1 MSGNGDNI
9 LARWSR
15 RKLAARLDE
24 APAVPAEDRENE
36 QVPDGIADGGD
47 ASAPEPDAPEG
58 EAAEPDEADV
68 VAALPRIE
76 DLTAESDI
84 TAFLKKGVPAALKQ
98 AALRRVWSIDPGIRD
113 YVGPSEYAWDF
124 NQPGAMTGF
133 GPIEAKEAVVGFLSK
148 AVRAVDT
155 ATEPAE
161 QPPEQSADASPAT
174 TPAAGET
181 SADGG
186 AGASP
191 AQEAAD
197 EPSGAGSPTPAAG
210 TKTSPPTED
219 RAHSSAPDDGHS
231 ARLVEAAARPRHGG
245 AMPR

>member
-15 RKLAARLDE
+15 RKLAARSE
-24 APAVPAEDRENE
+24 APAVAESDREKE
-36 QVPDGIADGGD
+36 QAPDEIADDGD
-47 ASAPEPDAPEG
+47 ASVPEPDASE
-58 EAAEPDEADV
+58 EDAAESDEAEV
-68 VAALPRIE
+68 VASLPRIE
-76 DLTAESDI
+76 ELTAESDI
-84 TAFLKKGVPAALKQ
+84 SAFLKKGVPAVLKR

-148 AVRAVDT
+148 AVRAVDI

-161 QPPEQSADASPAT
+161 AGQPAEPPPEQSADASADT
-174 TPAAGET
+174 TPAGEET
-181 SADGG
+181 EAP
-186 AGASP
+186 SP
-191 AQEAAD
+191 QKPAD
-197 EPSGAGSPTPAAG
+197 ESSGADTPTLAAE
-210 TKTSPPTED
+210 TKTSPPAEG
-219 RAHSSAPDDGHS
+219 RAHSASPDDS
-231 ARLVEAAARPRHGG
+231 NSSRPVEAVARPRHGG

>member
-36 QVPDGIADGGD
+36 QVPDGISDGGD

-58 EAAEPDEADV
+58 EAAEPDEAEV
-68 VAALPRIE
+68 VASLPRIE
-76 DLTAESDI
+76 ELTAESDI

-124 NQPGAMTGF
+124 NQPGSMTGF
-133 GPIEAKEAVVGFLSK
+133 GPLEAKEAVVGFLSK

-155 ATEPAE
+155 TAKPAE
-161 QPPEQSADASPAT
+161 TAQAAEPPEQSADAPPDTA
-174 TPAAGET
+174 PAAGEPE
-181 SADGG
+181 
-186 AGASP
+186 ASP
-191 AQEAAD
+191 AQRRAD
-197 EPSGAGSPTPAAG
+197 EPAGADSPTFAAE
-210 TKTSPPTED
+210 TKTSPPAEGEARSPLPD
-219 RAHSSAPDDGHS
+219 SGKSQPAAPS
-231 ARLVEAAARPRHGG
+231 ARPRHGG

>member
-24 APAVPAEDRENE
+24 VPAAPEDDRENE
-36 QVPDGIADGGD
+36 QVPDGIADGD

-68 VAALPRIE
+68 VASLPRIE
-76 DLTAESDI
+76 ELTAESDI
-84 TAFLKKGVPAALKQ
+84 TAFLKKGVPAALKR

-124 NQPGAMTGF
+124 NQPGSMTGF
-133 GPIEAKEAVVGFLSK
+133 GPLEAKEAVVGFLSK

-155 ATEPAE
+155 AAKPAE
-161 QPPEQSADASPAT
+161 AVQAAEPPPEQSAD
-174 TPAAGET
+174 TPPDTAPTAGEPE
-181 SADGG
+181 
-186 AGASP
+186 ASP
-191 AQEAAD
+191 AQRPAD
-197 EPSGAGSPTPAAG
+197 EPARADSPTFATE
-210 TKTSPPTED
+210 TKTSLPTEGEARSPLPD
-219 RAHSSAPDDGHS
+219 SGKSQPAAPS
-231 ARLVEAAARPRHGG
+231 ARPRHGG